1 MDETGPTAHI
11 PSRYPAGPAVRPGDL
26 RQSGCG
32 MTALPF
38 QKMHGLGND
47 FVVLDARARAL
58 PLSVAQRRWIA
69 DRRRGIGCDQLIILE
84 PPRDRLAD
92 VFMRIHNPDGSEADA
107 CGNATRCVAAKV
119 MEEKDTRHVIVETIS
134 GLLDTEAVEGG
145 RISVDMGEA
154 RLDWREIPLGEA
166 CDTLHLPLSLGPVS
180 DPVGVN
186 VGNPHAVFFV
196 ADAEKTDVAGLGP
209 VLERHK
215 LFPERANIEFAQVL
229 SPERI
234 RMRVW
239 ERAAGI
245 TQACG
250 SGACATLVAAARRRL
265 TGRRATVV
273 LDGGELLIEWLA
285 DNHVRMTGSWTE
297 SFRGEIDLD
306 RIPAGEMERQVA

>member
-1 MDETGPTAHI
+1 
-11 PSRYPAGPAVRPGDL
+11 
-26 RQSGCG
+26 

-47 FVVLDARARAL
+47 FVVLDARTRAI
-58 PLSVAQRRWIA
+58 PLTLGQRRRIA
-69 DRRRGIGCDQLIILE
+69 DRRRGIGCDQLIVLE

-92 VFMRIHNPDGSEADA
+92 VFMRIHNPDGGEAGA

-119 MEEKDTRHVIVETIS
+119 MAEKHSRHAIVETIS
-134 GLLDTEAVEGG
+134 GLLDTEAVDGG
-145 RISVDMGEA
+145 LVSVDMGEA
-154 RLDWREIPLGEA
+154 RLDWREIPLSEA
-166 CDTLHLPLSLGPVS
+166 CDTLHLPLALGPVS

-196 ADAEKTDVAGLGP
+196 PKAEQIDVAALGP

-215 LFPERANIEFAQVL
+215 LFPERANIEFAQIIA
-229 SPERI
+229 PDRI

-239 ERAAGI
+239 ERGAGI

-250 SGACATLVAAARRRL
+250 SGACATLVAAARRKL
-265 TGRRATVV
+265 TGRSATVV

-285 DNHVRMTGSWTE
+285 DNHVRMTGGWTE
-297 SFRGEIDLD
+297 SFRGEIDLRAID
-306 RIPAGEMERQVA
+306 AAEMERDVA